1 MYTKLIR
8 EIRNSISNKHLPS
21 EFLQELSEELGE
33 AIESVNSRLTHV
45 VKILSDGYRDEAIEI
60 AEQEPSLQDLV
71 SQLDMPEREQ
81 WDLLMDGSMM
91 EKSPQLLMG
100 AADQLEL
107 AYEERAKLETLLKK
121 HRLLALGQ
129 APLRPRIQIL
139 QRLAEQDPTNP
150 IWIDDSAML
159 QRARLAQIKTE
170 FQIAKS
176 KNRKE
181 KLQALTEELSGSW
194 DIPISKHLKQE
205 VAGVSDKLARIKAR
219 DQMSEVAHQLNECLL
234 EFDDETARGLRE
246 RWLQLD
252 QIARLTPD
260 DDVLKLGNEPLRW
273 LKEVDEDNDKNKNYD
288 LSLSKLEQGIDENL
302 PIEQLDQR
310 IYEAQKYEREIP
322 ETLVHR
328 VNSYREGLESK
339 HRRKNF
345 GIVGASLAVLV
356 VLIIAIVFF
365 VNQRSNYNK
374 LVNARQTMEG
384 FASEVNFKSGEAYYE
399 NLSED
404 LKNDGEII
412 RLLNKLEQTQ
422 NQEIQR
428 LENFE
433 RLIALVDLEG
443 SLDLTLDDHISE
455 AENYA
460 DTTAEKD
467 RIQALGNRL
476 QSERQRRQTG
486 RDELFLKKL
495 APYET
500 KLKQIINEKP
510 SSQTIQAIDQLISDI
525 EKLNFDSLERQDG
538 KAGISSSKTR
548 RASSLVE
555 RADARK
561 GRIEFENKSIVDLSK
576 LKSFINLPTTHAEAI
591 EKYARQ
597 YPDNINSLDFKATAD
612 ELDFSTN
619 LLQWQAFAKRLDAKL
634 LNKLSPESADPLLKQ
649 LNSIKSVDIGVPK
662 SSLIELEE
670 FLEKSKEV
678 KSPPDDLKEN
688 LDLLEDFFEQVKY
701 EEIKIALIGDEFYY
715 LSQPFNEAKETTI
728 KFFIDDGRTQG
739 KKLSVEELEKLS
751 VDLAPHCAISLE
763 INNVLKTFAD
773 KDLEGGLLKLI
784 EMALGS
790 ELDPEELQNLDPLV
804 QCEYLRQLLLF
815 TSLTSTRF
823 KDFAEEQSTKLS
835 IKNLAGN
842 DWQART
848 AAIEDLRKD
857 AVRYL
862 RRFKEDFEELELEV
876 GPSINDLEAMIK
888 WKSIADYKV
897 VGILLRT
904 DDAWEIDF
912 ISSQLQ
918 PNTPL
923 FCLVPDSRGFLSEE
937 KIGAYD
943 ANTNAYKD
951 VPGLQAGR
959 LVFINTGKN

>member
-8 EIRNSISNKHLPS
+8 DIRDSISNKHLPS

-81 WDLLMDGSMM
+81 WDLLMDESMM

-170 FQIAKS
+170 FQIARS

-181 KLQALTEELSGSW
+181 KLQALTEELSGDW

-205 VAGVSDKLARIKAR
+205 VAGVSDKLAQIKAR

-273 LKEVDEDNDKNKNYD
+273 LKEVDEDDEKNKSYE
-288 LSLSKLEQGIDENL
+288 LALSKLELGIEENL

-345 GIVGASLAVLV
+345 GIVGVSLTVLV
-356 VLIIAIVFF
+356 VLITAIIFF

-374 LVNARQTMEG
+374 IVNARQQMEVFVSQDTYEAG
-384 FASEVNFKSGEAYYE
+384 KQFFDNLTDELKKDGEVIRLVKELEASEK
-399 NLSED
+399 
-404 LKNDGEII
+404 
-412 RLLNKLEQTQ
+412 
-422 NQEIQR
+422 QEIQR
-428 LENFE
+428 VENFN
-433 RLIALVDLEG
+433 RLVNLVDLEG
-443 SLDLTLDDHISE
+443 SLDISLDDHLSE
-455 AENYA
+455 AENISK
-460 DTTAEKD
+460 TAKERDK
-467 RIQALGNRL
+467 IQALKNRL
-476 QSERQRRQTG
+476 LSERQLRQNK
-486 RDELFLKKL
+486 RDELFKEKL

-500 KLKQIINEKP
+500 KLKQIINEKLN
-510 SSQTIQAIDQLISDI
+510 SQTIQAIDQLISDI
-525 EKLNFDSLERQDG
+525 EKLNFDSIEREDG
-538 KAGISSSKTR
+538 KAGISSSMTR

-555 RADARK
+555 KAVARK
-561 GRIEFENKSIVDLSK
+561 EKIELENKSIVDLGK
-576 LKSFINLPTTHAEAI
+576 LKSQLNLPKTHAEAI
-591 EKYARQ
+591 RKYARQ
-597 YPDNINSLDFKATAD
+597 YPDNINSLDFDATAD
-612 ELDFSTN
+612 ELDFLTN
-619 LLQWQAFAKRLDAKL
+619 LQQWQAFAKQLNAEL
-634 LNKLSPESADPLLKQ
+634 LNKLSPESAETLLKQ
-649 LNSIKSVDIGVPK
+649 LNSIKSIDIGIPK

-670 FLEKSKEV
+670 FLEKFKEV

-688 LDLLEDFFEQVKY
+688 LDLLEDFFEQFKY
-701 EEIKIALIGDEFYY
+701 EETKIALIGDEFYY
-715 LSQPFNEAKETTI
+715 LSQPFDKAKETTI

-751 VDLAPHCAISLE
+751 VNLAPHCAISLE

-790 ELDPEELQNLDPLV
+790 ELDPEELQYLDPLV

-912 ISSQLQ
+912 ISSQLE

-937 KIGAYD
+937 EIGSYD

-959 LVFINTGKN
+959 LVFTKTGKN